1 MNTRIIEE
9 RLARYGSNSDF
20 ESTRAI
26 REITQELIL
35 FALSTTDFF
44 TRAAFQGGT
53 CLRIVHGLDRFSE
66 DMDFIAKRGDLDFSW
81 MPYIALVG
89 TVLEQYGYRVELQ
102 DKSQADDT
110 VKKAFIKDDSIGKLL
125 SLSFSNRA
133 GVPGKIRIKLEI
145 DTNPPGGGAFE
156 TKYIG
161 FPAAASITTETLST
175 MFAGKSH
182 ALLCRKYEKGRDW
195 YDFIWFITRKTEP
208 DYLRLSA
215 ALQQSGPWRGQEISA
230 DKAWYLGQMKKR
242 IENADWDKARADVAP
257 FISLREQKSL
267 EVWSRFFFLSMLEE
281 LP

>member
-1 MNTRIIEE
+1 
-9 RLARYGSNSDF
+9 
-20 ESTRAI
+20 
-26 REITQELIL
+26 
-35 FALSTTDFF
+35 
-44 TRAAFQGGT
+44 
-53 CLRIVHGLDRFSE
+53 
-66 DMDFIAKRGDLDFSW
+66 

-102 DKSQADDT
+102 DTSQADDT
-110 VKKAFIKDDSIGKLL
+110 VKKAFEKDDSIGKLL

-230 DKAWYLGQMKKR
+230 DKAWYLGQMKER

-267 EVWSRFFFLSMLEE
+267 EVWGRFFFLSMLEE